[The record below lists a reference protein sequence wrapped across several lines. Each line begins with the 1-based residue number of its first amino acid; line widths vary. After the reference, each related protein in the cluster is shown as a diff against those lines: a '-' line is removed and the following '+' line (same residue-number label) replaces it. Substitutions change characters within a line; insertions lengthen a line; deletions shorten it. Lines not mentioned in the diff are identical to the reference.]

1 MPLRLLVS
9 QNRAMKTKKSALI
22 TGANKG
28 IGLEI
33 ARQLGRLDYIV
44 WLGCRDAQR
53 GAQAAAELQAEGL
66 DARSLLLDVSSDDSV
81 RQAVSQLESLDV
93 LVNNAGV
100 SLGMA
105 QSVTSDNLEEMRVM
119 LEVNALGPVRVTQ
132 AFLPL
137 LRKSEAPR
145 IVMMSSSL
153 GSVGATL
160 DISRGGWNVGYAGY
174 SASKSALNMFT
185 AKLAKELLAENFKV
199 NAACPGFTATD
210 LNAHTGFRTAQD
222 AAVIAVRL
230 ATLDALG
237 PTGGFFND
245 GHTAQL
251 NPLPW

>member
-1 MPLRLLVS
+1 
-9 QNRAMKTKKSALI
+9 MKTKKSALI

-33 ARQLGRLDYIV
+33 ARQLGRLGYTV
-44 WLGCRDAQR
+44 WLGCRDQQR
-53 GAQAAAELQAEGL
+53 GAQATAELQAEGL
-66 DARSLLLDVSSDDSV
+66 DARNLPLDVSSDDSV
-81 RQAVSQLESLDV
+81 RKAAAQLDGLDV
-93 LVNNAGV
+93 LVNNAGI

-105 QSVTSDNLEEMRVM
+105 ESITRDSLDDMRTM
-119 LEVNALGPVRVTQ
+119 LEVNALGPVRVTR

-137 LRKSEAPR
+137 LRKSAEPR

-153 GSVGATL
+153 GSVSATL

-222 AAVIAVRL
+222 GAAIAVRL

-245 GHTAQL
+245 GHTAEL